1 MVLHTTANPI
11 STLGNFSLSS
21 SIVSSLVI
29 LSSHLRISFTS
40 IRIGF
45 PVMPTLMTHSPSRL
59 ASARSGK
66 IVTPN
71 NSVST
76 NSSPF
81 RVNDTAAPGV
91 RTTSFTANR
100 LVSFLAPPDTVPFNT
115 TVTLPVALLTNLIS
129 FFSLFIACNLDPDTI
144 FTIS

>member
-40 IRIGF
+40 IRIGL
-45 PVMPTLMTHSPSRL
+45 PVTPTLITHSPSRL
-59 ASARSGK
+59 ESARSGK
-66 IVTPN
+66 IVTPKR
-71 NSVST
+71 SERVKVS
-76 NSSPF
+76 PV
-81 RVNDTAAPGV
+81 RVKDAAAPGV

-100 LVSFLAPPDTVPFNT
+100 LVSFLAPPDTVALNT

-129 FFSLFIACNLDPDTI
+129 SLSLFIACNLDPDTI